1 MHLHF
6 MMNVTGVV
14 ATIEIY
20 LRNMSALRSLPILLD
35 AHNAPNHASI
45 ISSSLATAQ

>member
-1 MHLHF
+1 

-20 LRNMSALRSLPILLD
+20 LRNMLALRLMLLD
-35 AHNAPNHASI
+35 ARNAPNHASI